1 MNMTTSVSKR
11 WMALIGLTFAV
22 FVFNMSEFMPI
33 GLLSGIAADLDVTEA
48 RAGMLISVY
57 AWVVALLSLPLMM
70 LVSGMEF
77 RKLLFCTV
85 TLFIV
90 SHVLSAMS
98 HSYTALMLSRMGV
111 ACAHAVFWSIASPLA
126 VRIAPEGRTSLA
138 LSMIVAGTSI
148 AMIAG
153 LPVGRIIGL
162 YMGWRASFLCI
173 AILSAAIL
181 AYLAFVFPKV
191 PSDGSFSVKELPT
204 IFKNPVL
211 VGIYILTFVIVTGH
225 YTAYSYIEPF
235 MIQTAGMN
243 DDWTTFTLTAFG
255 IAGILGSMLFSR
267 YYATK
272 QNMFIRMALAGVAVL
287 LLLLH
292 IAAINPYLVLLVCV
306 LWGIGMTSFNVAF
319 QAETIKAAPHA
330 TAIAMSLFSGIYN
343 LGIGCGALAGG
354 AVCTYLSL
362 PDIGYVGGAFAVA
375 ACVFCF
381 VRLLPLLNG
390 KH

>member
-153 LPVGRIIGL
+153 LPVG
-162 YMGWRASFLCI
+162 
-173 AILSAAIL
+173 
-181 AYLAFVFPKV
+181 
-191 PSDGSFSVKELPT
+191 
-204 IFKNPVL
+204 
-211 VGIYILTFVIVTGH
+211 
-225 YTAYSYIEPF
+225 
-235 MIQTAGMN
+235 
-243 DDWTTFTLTAFG
+243 
-255 IAGILGSMLFSR
+255 
-267 YYATK
+267 
-272 QNMFIRMALAGVAVL
+272 
-287 LLLLH
+287 
-292 IAAINPYLVLLVCV
+292 
-306 LWGIGMTSFNVAF
+306 
-319 QAETIKAAPHA
+319 
-330 TAIAMSLFSGIYN
+330 
-343 LGIGCGALAGG
+343 
-354 AVCTYLSL
+354 
-362 PDIGYVGGAFAVA
+362 
-375 ACVFCF
+375 
-381 VRLLPLLNG
+381 
-390 KH
+390 